1 MSKGGPLFSAAD
13 LQAGAKG
20 LEDAGPAESKG
31 AKSGGGD
38 DKESFSMIDTL
49 GAQRERST
57 GRSISSSSQVQALP
71 AAAGH
76 LTRPSAPNPSPN
88 VVVSPV
94 AEALYEKHNGDIRSI
109 FDELGENPGKCLKYP
124 PADAKEF
131 AERYFDGGY
140 TYVDQDKGG
149 SK

>member
-49 GAQRERST
+49 
-57 GRSISSSSQVQALP
+57 
-71 AAAGH
+71 
-76 LTRPSAPNPSPN
+76 
-88 VVVSPV
+88 
-94 AEALYEKHNGDIRSI
+94 EALYEKHNGDIRSI